1 MKEKEKLIKSRKR
14 VKDFA
19 EVYTPSWL
27 VGDMVNLVP
36 GIEGIYATVLEPS
49 CGNGNFLIEVLNRKL
64 ELCENESDALS
75 AIGSLFG
82 VDIQTDNVLE
92 CRERLFQRTLE
103 VFPKTDSYLL
113 RKTLERNILPGDFL
127 TRKLYKD
134 GKETDELIW
143 FLRYDTE

>member
-1 MKEKEKLIKSRKR
+1 MKEKLIKSRKR

-27 VGDMVNLVP
+27 VKDMVNLVP
-36 GIEGIYATVLEPS
+36 SIEGIYITVLEPS

-64 ELCENESDALS
+64 ELCETESDALS
-75 AIGSLFG
+75 AVGSLFG

-103 VFPKTDSYLL
+103 IFPMADSYLL

-127 TRKLYKD
+127 TRKLYKN

-143 FLRYDTE
+143 FLKYNGE